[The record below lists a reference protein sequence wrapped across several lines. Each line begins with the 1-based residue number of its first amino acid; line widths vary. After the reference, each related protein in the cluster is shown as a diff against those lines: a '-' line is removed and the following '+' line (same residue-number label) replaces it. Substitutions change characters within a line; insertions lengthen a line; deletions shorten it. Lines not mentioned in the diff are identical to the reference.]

1 MAMRSIFCTRALDKQ
16 VSLPDTTPMPDLS
29 TYSDSRLTQY
39 LAFCAEQSY
48 NYSEGTTAK
57 WRTRYRREAK
67 RVERYMDTR
76 EPVAV

>member
-1 MAMRSIFCTRALDKQ
+1 
-16 VSLPDTTPMPDLS
+16 MPDLS
-29 TYSDSRLTQY
+29 TYSDSRLMQY

-76 EPVAV
+76 KPVAV